1 MYELCNDHGQPLFE
15 ATRDGRLPNHQ
26 IHTLLAWGQGLAP
39 GSGSSDEFGLGT
51 GRASTKGQG
60 LGASRS
66 KDLLVEGTG
75 KGVDKDK
82 DKGVD
87 VRESKLATV
96 ADPMARN
103 LLWQVILYILLTRIL
118 LNDILSTHIML
129 NDITY

>member
-26 IHTLLAWGQGLAP
+26 IHTVLAYTP
-39 GSGSSDEFGLGT
+39 Y
-51 GRASTKGQG
+51 
-60 LGASRS
+60 
-66 KDLLVEGTG
+66 LLVEGAG

-103 LLWQVILYILLTRIL
+103 LLWQVILYILLTHIL
-118 LNDILSTHIML
+118 LTHILLTHIML